1 MNPNDPDK
9 LEAAISRALRSIPD
23 RQAPSRLE
31 GRVLMELN
39 RRAALP
45 WWRKSFAHWPTSIRV
60 IFFVGSAVAAAVVVV
75 GLVQLGA
82 SNGAEQLATGF
93 AGRFA
98 WVTTSRNIAEAIGSK
113 FLLVMRT
120 IPPVWLYSAAGT
132 VAFCYAALGALGAAF
147 YRTLSFGRPST

>member
-1 MNPNDPDK
+1 VV
-9 LEAAISRALRSIPD
+9 AQVLRLLAD
-23 RQAPSRLE
+23 VGARGLLRGFGGRGGAGRRL
-31 GRVLMELN
+31 
-39 RRAALP
+39 A
-45 WWRKSFAHWPTSIRV
+45 
-60 IFFVGSAVAAAVVVV
+60 
-75 GLVQLGA
+75 GA
-82 SNGAEQLATGF
+82 ATGV

-147 YRTLSFGRPST
+147 YRTLSFGRTSA